1 MNKKNA
7 RLRRASKTRAKISDL
22 KMIRLCVFRTNNHI
36 YAQIIDANG
45 ANVLASASTVDKEI
59 RSHVKFGGN
68 VESASVVGKYI
79 AERAKLVGIEEVAF
93 DRSGFQYHGRIKALA
108 ESARN
113 NGLKF

>member
-22 KMIRLCVFRTNNHI
+22 KMMRLCVFRTNNHI

-45 ANVLASASTVDKEI
+45 ANVLTSASTVDKEI
-59 RSHVKFGGN
+59 RSQIKFGGN